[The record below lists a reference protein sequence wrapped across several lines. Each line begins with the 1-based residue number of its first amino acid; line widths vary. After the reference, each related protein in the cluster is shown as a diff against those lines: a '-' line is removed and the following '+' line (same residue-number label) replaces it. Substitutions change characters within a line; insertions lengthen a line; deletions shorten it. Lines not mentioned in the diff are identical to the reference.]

1 MGYYFVPRSGKVT
14 VVLDSGQ
21 KEFVMKMIPYEKSE
35 IKDLVRQEKV
45 KVKAFD

>member
-1 MGYYFVPRSGKVT
+1 MPRSGKVT

-35 IKDLVRQEKV
+35 IKDLLRLEKV